1 MPSEQP
7 ELPVPKSAS
16 EMLGHLIGLRFA
28 ITELL
33 EELAIDVIAE
43 NPRTVFMALKGLE
56 SQAAEV
62 VRIAKGEITG

>member
-1 MPSEQP
+1 MPSEQ
-7 ELPVPKSAS
+7 PVPKSAS

-33 EELAIDVIAE
+33 GELTIDVIAQ

-56 SQAAEV
+56 FQAAKL
-62 VRIAKGEITG
+62 VRIAKNEITE

>member
-1 MPSEQP
+1 
-7 ELPVPKSAS
+7 
-16 EMLGHLIGLRFA
+16 MLGHLIGLRFA

-56 SQAAEV
+56 AQAGEV
-62 VRIAKGEITG
+62 VRIAKGEISK

>member
-7 ELPVPKSAS
+7 EQLLPKSAS

-33 EELAIDVIAE
+33 GELAIDVIAQ
-43 NPRTVFMALKGLE
+43 NPRTVFMAIKGLE
-56 SQAAEV
+56 AQATEV